1 MSGGYSHERRIISK
15 KETEYL
21 DQLVRGVYAKK
32 DLEIGYTFTKESF
45 EKDFYLAIPLHKGQ
59 LSCREIMNSEKLT
72 KSLKTNQ
79 KLTIE
84 DIDGPYAENQALR
97 SHILKRGI

>member
-1 MSGGYSHERRIISK
+1 MQTIQGEQQAFR
-15 KETEYL
+15 KE
-21 DQLVRGVYAKK
+21 
-32 DLEIGYTFTKESF
+32 I
-45 EKDFYLAIPLHKGQ
+45 
-59 LSCREIMNSEKLT
+59 IMNSEKLT
-72 KSLKTNQ
+72 KPLKANQ